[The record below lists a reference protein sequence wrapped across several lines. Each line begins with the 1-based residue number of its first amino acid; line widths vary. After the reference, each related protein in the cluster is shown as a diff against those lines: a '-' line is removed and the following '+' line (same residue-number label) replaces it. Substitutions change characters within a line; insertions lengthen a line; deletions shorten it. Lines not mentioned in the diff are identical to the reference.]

1 MAKQSPFG
9 GEVIITGHLAN
20 PTDISS
26 SAAHLRYRVIVN
38 DGSVDQVLTNSF
50 NIARTQLLDGVWSFL
65 PGITQVPDAEGYYTY
80 REDLTAGPGNAEI
93 FVAGNVLGRWQTA
106 LSQTGTWTIRIEVKD
121 AADVIYVGSAVTVKI
136 DNAAPQIPVGSFK
149 ITSGGGSCADFTIGD
164 IIEGTYQVIDEHF
177 GSLSLSVLPSLGG
190 VFTAPV
196 PLPRTYPTV
205 STLGEAGI
213 WRLDTA

>member
-1 MAKQSPFG
+1 M
-9 GEVIITGHLAN
+9 
-20 PTDISS
+20 
-26 SAAHLRYRVIVN
+26 
-38 DGSVDQVLTNSF
+38 
-50 NIARTQLLDGVWSFL
+50 
-65 PGITQVPDAEGYYTY
+65 
-80 REDLTAGPGNAEI
+80 
-93 FVAGNVLGRWQTA
+93 
-106 LSQTGTWTIRIEVKD
+106 
-121 AADVIYVGSAVTVKI
+121 IYVGSAVTVKI